1 MTIIANKVECYMDNI
16 LRSLFVLQVAL
27 LARDL
32 LPRFDW
38 KIVSFS
44 IDLLIR
50 IGIFICIILIL
61 FVDATKLPF
70 VIGMTMVMLNFSQ
83 IRRRY
88 HERGRWGLCFVFFL
102 SFLYFAVSVLCLE
115 VRNGE
120 RVLNAKGDAKH
131 YSVCFTSDEIISVDD
146 SVCGNARRVMKMV
159 ESYINICGHTMSDVS
174 VISIER
180 YGTNRIFSVKLRR
193 VDAEGSLQ
201 SEVFELNVD
210 LTSCPN
216 KVMGENPFKYKPDM
230 CNKIK

>member
-1 MTIIANKVECYMDNI
+1 MTIIANKLECYMDNI
-16 LRSLFVLQVAL
+16 LRSLFVLQVVL
-27 LARDL
+27 LASDL
-32 LPRFDW
+32 LPRVDCKAVF
-38 KIVSFS
+38 FS

-50 IGIFICIILIL
+50 IGIFIGIVLIL
-61 FVDATKLPF
+61 FVDVTILPF
-70 VIGMTMVMLNFSQ
+70 VIGLTMVMLNLLT
-83 IRRRY
+83 IRKRHR
-88 HERGRWGLCFVFFL
+88 EGGRLFLYFIFFL
-102 SFLYFAVSVLCLE
+102 SFLYFAVSVLWLE

-146 SVCGNARRVMKMV
+146 SVCGNARRIMKMV

-193 VDAEGSLQ
+193 VDAEESLQ

-216 KVMGENPFKYKPDM
+216 KIMGENPFKYKPDM

>member
-1 MTIIANKVECYMDNI
+1 
-16 LRSLFVLQVAL
+16 
-27 LARDL
+27 
-32 LPRFDW
+32 
-38 KIVSFS
+38 
-44 IDLLIR
+44 
-50 IGIFICIILIL
+50 
-61 FVDATKLPF
+61 
-70 VIGMTMVMLNFSQ
+70 MLNFSQ
-83 IRRRY
+83 IRRRH
-88 HERGRWGLCFVFFL
+88 HERDRGWLCFVFFL

-146 SVCGNARRVMKMV
+146 SVCGDARRIMKMV

-193 VDAEGSLQ
+193 VDAEESLQ

-216 KVMGENPFKYKPDM
+216 KVMGENPFKLK
-230 CNKIK
+230 